1 MNKSKEILKQNIKT
15 IFKIRLKNQLISN
28 IDIKLIDSF
37 IGYKSVDGYSDSLE
51 PKKPISC
58 AELIFKISFNWKGFL
73 DNNLKKSIIKST
85 FNSITLNTSSNVY
98 IKNLVFD
105 KFISFDLIF
114 NRQLDK
120 LNLKDGIIVDEDL
133 IWQ

>member
-15 IFKIRLKNQLISN
+15 IFKTRLKNQLISN

-73 DNNLKKSIIKST
+73 DDSLKKSIIKST

-105 KFISFDLIF
+105 KLLI
-114 NRQLDK
+114 
-120 LNLKDGIIVDEDL
+120 NLL
-133 IWQ
+133 RR